1 MQMRIQLQPSY
12 VLFSQ
17 PFQNTSVMVDFFT
30 LEFGRVRA
38 VAKGARREKS
48 KYRSLLQPFHPL
60 LINFSGRG
68 EVKTVGNIESGH
80 ASFSL
85 AGDRLFSGL
94 YLNEVLCRLLQNF
107 QEHQSLYRTYQDT
120 LVALQGFGDI
130 EVILRKFE
138 LNLLA
143 ELGYAINF
151 WQDYLTREPI
161 QKNKRYRFIPDA
173 GFELDRSLGAD
184 GHIENLFEGVDL
196 IALRQ
201 LSFNES
207 SVVRAAKRLL
217 RLALRVHLGDKPLQS
232 RSLFTKV
239 R

>member
-1 MQMRIQLQPSY
+1 MQMRIHLQPAY

-38 VAKGARREKS
+38 IAKGARREKS
-48 KYRSLLQPFHPL
+48 RYRSLLQPFHPL

-68 EVKTVGNIESGH
+68 DVKTIGNIESGY

-85 AGDRLFSGL
+85 VGDRLFSGL
-94 YLNEVLCRLLQNF
+94 YLNEILCRLLQNF

-120 LVALQGFGDI
+120 LVALQGLEGI

-138 LNLLA
+138 LNLLT
-143 ELGYAINF
+143 ELGYAIDF
-151 WQDYLTREPI
+151 RQDYLTRKPI
-161 QKNKRYRFIPDA
+161 QKNKHYRFIPDA
-173 GFELDRSLGAD
+173 GFELVTALETD
-184 GHIENLFEGVDL
+184 GRIENFFEGSDL
-196 IALRQ
+196 IALKE
-201 LSFNES
+201 LSFNEK
-207 SVVRAAKRLL
+207 SVARAAKRLL

-232 RSLFTKV
+232 RSLFTNV

>member
-1 MQMRIQLQPSY
+1 MQMRIQLQPAY

-68 EVKTVGNIESGH
+68 DIKTVGNIESGH
-80 ASFSL
+80 AAFSL

-94 YLNEVLCRLLQNF
+94 YLNEVLSRLLQNF
-107 QEHQSLYRTYQDT
+107 QEHQSLYRIYQDT

-173 GFELDRSLGAD
+173 GFELDRPLEAD
-184 GHIENLFEGVDL
+184 GHLENLFEGVDL
-196 IALRQ
+196 IALRE
-201 LSFNES
+201 LSFNER

-217 RLALRVHLGDKPLQS
+217 RLALRIHLGDKPLQS
-232 RSLFTKV
+232 RSLFTNV

>member
-1 MQMRIQLQPSY
+1 MQMRIQLQPAY

-68 EVKTVGNIESGH
+68 EVKTIGNIESGH

-85 AGDRLFSGL
+85 VGDRLFSGL

-107 QEHQSLYRTYQDT
+107 QEHQSLYRSYQNT
-120 LVALQGFGDI
+120 LVALQGFEDI
-130 EVILRKFE
+130 EIILRKFE
-138 LNLLA
+138 LKLLA
-143 ELGYAINF
+143 ELGYAVDF
-151 WQDYLTREPI
+151 RQDYLTGEPI
-161 QKNKRYRFIPDA
+161 EKNKRYRFTPDA
-173 GFELDRSLGAD
+173 GFELEGSLETGD
-184 GHIENLFEGVDL
+184 YVENLFEGSDL
-196 IALRQ
+196 IALGEF
-201 LSFNES
+201 SFNEK

-217 RLALRVHLGDKPLQS
+217 RLALRIHLGDKPLQS
-232 RSLFTKV
+232 RSLFINV